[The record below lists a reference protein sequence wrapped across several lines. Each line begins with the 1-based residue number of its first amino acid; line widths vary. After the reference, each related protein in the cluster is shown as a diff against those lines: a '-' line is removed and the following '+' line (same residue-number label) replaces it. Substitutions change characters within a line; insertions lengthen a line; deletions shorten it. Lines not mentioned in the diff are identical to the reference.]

1 MSVST
6 LSLQNKVY
14 LTQFSVTTT
23 TFNKKLYY
31 IIFFESSMA
40 LFKIIG
46 YPKKR
51 LKKGLTFS
59 QTPAQSQK

>member
-23 TFNKKLYY
+23 TFNKKLYD
-31 IIFFESSMA
+31 FFESSMA

-51 LKKGLTFS
+51 LKKGLAFW
-59 QTPAQSQK
+59 QTPVQSQK